1 MEVIGC
7 VTLKSRF
14 VRHSARD
21 INMKTL
27 ESKEIWEIELGKLNF
42 CFGKTKD
49 KLLFAFSG
57 D

>member
-49 KLLFAFSG
+49 KLLFTFSG